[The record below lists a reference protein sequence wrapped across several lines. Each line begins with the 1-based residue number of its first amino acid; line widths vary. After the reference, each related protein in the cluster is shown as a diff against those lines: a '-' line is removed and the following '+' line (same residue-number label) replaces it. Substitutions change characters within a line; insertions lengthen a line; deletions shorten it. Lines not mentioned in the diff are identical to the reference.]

1 MLCQLTEQP
10 FNNPNYLFEQKLDGV
25 RLIATKS
32 GSAVR
37 LWTRNQK
44 DRTFQFPEV
53 ADALKKLLG
62 DFVLDGEAV
71 VYDKRHNPSFQLI
84 QPRVQQMN
92 KGAVAQLIK
101 TNPTVYCVF
110 DILNLNGR
118 DLLGED
124 LMRRKAILKK
134 VVKNSAAVRTLDYVE
149 NTGKQLFT
157 AAKRKGWEGIIA
169 KKKHSHYLP
178 GKRGSSWQKIKAM
191 NAQELVVG
199 GFTKGYG
206 KVADA
211 FGALLVGYYRERDG
225 STGSPQGQKEKGL
238 VFAGEVGTGYE
249 MAERRQ
255 LKQKLMRIKSA
266 RSPFSRELPIK
277 EVTWVKP
284 QLVAQIKF
292 AEWTRDGILRVPVY
306 LGLRLDK
313 SAKQVRKE

>member
-25 RLIATKS
+25 RLITTKS
-32 GSAVR
+32 GERVR

-53 ADALKKLLG
+53 ADALKKLSG

-92 KGAVAQLIK
+92 KSAVTQLIK

-110 DILNLNGR
+110 DILNFNGR
-118 DLLGED
+118 DLIGED

-134 VVKNSAAVRTLDYVE
+134 VIKNSAAVKMLAYVE
-149 NTGKQLFT
+149 TTGKQLFA

-178 GKRGSSWQKIKAM
+178 GKRGKTWQKIKAV
-191 NAQELVVG
+191 NAQELVIG

-206 KVADA
+206 KAANA
-211 FGALLVGYYRERDG
+211 FGALLVGYYQRG
-225 STGSPQGQKEKGL
+225 KL
-238 VFAGEVGTGYE
+238 VFAGEVGTGYTE
-249 MAERRQ
+249 LERRQ
-255 LKQKLMRIKSA
+255 LKRDLLKLKSG
-266 RSPFSRELPIK
+266 RSPFAVTPIVK

-313 SAKQVRKE
+313 SAKEVRKE

>member
-1 MLCQLTEQP
+1 MLCKLVEKP
-10 FNNPNYLFEQKLDGV
+10 FDNPAYLFEQKLDGV

-32 GSAVR
+32 GSVVK
-37 LWTRNQK
+37 LWTRNRK

-53 ADALKKLLG
+53 GDALKKLSG

-92 KGAVAQLIK
+92 KSAVAQLIK

-118 DLLGED
+118 NLIGED

-134 VVKNSAAVRTLDYVE
+134 VVKNSAAVITLAYVE
-149 NTGKQLFT
+149 TRGKQLFA

-169 KKKHSHYLP
+169 KKKQSHYLP
-178 GKRGSSWQKIKAM
+178 GKRGSNWQKIKAM

-211 FGALLVGYYRERDG
+211 FGALLVGYY
-225 STGSPQGQKEKGL
+225 QKGKL
-238 VFAGEVGTGYE
+238 IFAGEVGTGYQ
-249 MAERRQ
+249 MDERRRLRGQ
-255 LKQKLMRIKSA
+255 LNRIKVA
-266 RSPFSRELPIK
+266 RSPFAQTPSVK